1 MGPPKAQRHSL
12 ERSGKRTD
20 KRVAVTGGAFLTGE
34 RWESAATL
42 GAHPPKGQAVPVQ
55 STVPSISQV
64 KRTARAHFD
73 HLV

>member
-1 MGPPKAQRHSL
+1 MRPPKAQRHPL

-20 KRVAVTGGAFLTGE
+20 KRAAFASSAFLTGE
-34 RWESAATL
+34 RWEPAATP

-55 STVPSISQV
+55 PTVPSISQV
-64 KRTARAHFD
+64 KRTAGAYFN